1 MYQLTVLEASLVRK
15 PPSFVSYLR
24 VSTARQGAR
33 GLGIDAQ
40 RQAVEAF
47 AQGQGGPIVAE
58 YVEVET
64 GKGHDALERRPQLA
78 AALDYARRLKLPVLV
93 AKLDRLGRDVHF
105 ISGLMV
111 NRVPFL
117 VADLGENAEP
127 FMLHI
132 FAALAQQERKLISER
147 TKVALAA
154 AKSRGVALGTAGTPE
169 RAVAARAA
177 RIAYAW
183 EANAGTRAVIAD
195 IQRSGVTTYRGIAK
209 ALQARGV
216 RTPAGRAAWQHTQ
229 VSRLLAA

>member
-1 MYQLTVLEASLVRK
+1 MVKK
-15 PPSFVSYLR
+15 PAKFVSYLR

-33 GLGIDAQ
+33 GLGIEAQ
-40 RQAVEAF
+40 RQAVETF
-47 AQGQGGPIVAE
+47 AHAQGGPIVAE

-64 GKGHDALERRPQLA
+64 GKGHDALDRRPKLA
-78 AALDYARRLKLPVLV
+78 AALDHARRLKVPVVV

-117 VADLGENAEP
+117 VAELGENADP

-147 TKVALAA
+147 TRAALQA
-154 AKSRGVALGTAGTPE
+154 AKARGVVLGKAGTPE
-169 RAVAARAA
+169 GATAARTA

-183 EANAGTRAVIAD
+183 EANSGTRAVIAD
-195 IQRSGVTTYRGIAK
+195 IQRSGVTTYRAIAK

-216 RTPAGRAAWQHTQ
+216 RTPAGRSVWQHTQ
-229 VSRLLAA
+229 VSRLMAAA

>member
-1 MYQLTVLEASLVRK
+1 MVKK
-15 PPSFVSYLR
+15 PAKFVSYLR
-24 VSTARQGAR
+24 VSTARQGVR
-33 GLGIDAQ
+33 GLGIEAQ
-40 RQAVEAF
+40 RQAVETF

-64 GKGHDALERRPQLA
+64 GKGHDALDRRPKLA
-78 AALDYARRLKLPVLV
+78 AALDHARRLKVPVLV

-117 VADLGENAEP
+117 VADLGENAAP

-147 TKVALAA
+147 TRAALQS
-154 AKSRGVALGTAGTPE
+154 AKARGVVLGKAGTPE
-169 RAVAARAA
+169 GATTARAA

-195 IQRSGVTTYRGIAK
+195 IQRSGVTTYRAIAK

-216 RTPAGRAAWQHTQ
+216 RTPAGRTAWQHTQ
-229 VSRLLAA
+229 VSRLLAT